1 MKTININ
8 SLGWKYHVVLP
19 SVFTICPSLAVKYS
33 TVQLGKKK
41 WAAFCRNFLTGAP
54 TWGRNKQGI
63 VHSYLPKTTQE
74 ETALPLNGNTCSKA
88 PSTMVLVL
96 TDGFRRVKREA
107 TVQVN
112 QLLRGR
118 KKEGGRARGTKKEE
132 ITEQGTSKAWAQ
144 SSQELDT

>member
-1 MKTININ
+1 
-8 SLGWKYHVVLP
+8 
-19 SVFTICPSLAVKYS
+19 
-33 TVQLGKKK
+33 
-41 WAAFCRNFLTGAP
+41 
-54 TWGRNKQGI
+54 
-63 VHSYLPKTTQE
+63 
-74 ETALPLNGNTCSKA
+74 
-88 PSTMVLVL
+88 MVLVL

-118 KKEGGRARGTKKEE
+118 KKGGGRARGTKKEE

>member
-19 SVFTICPSLAVKYS
+19 SVLAICQSLAVKNS

-54 TWGRNKQGI
+54 TWERRDC
-63 VHSYLPKTTQE
+63 SSLSESRTQE
-74 ETALPLNGNTCSKA
+74 ETALPLNVNTCFRA
-88 PSTMVLVL
+88 LSTMVLVL
-96 TDGFRRVKREA
+96 TGDFRRVKREA

-112 QLLRGR
+112 QLLWGR
-118 KKEGGRARGTKKEE
+118 KKKGRAQSTKKEE
-132 ITEQGTSKAWAQ
+132 VTEQGTSKVWSQ